1 MSEPAQVQHFAL
13 GDFALESGVTLPAA
27 QIAYATYGTLNA
39 DRDNA
44 IVFPTW
50 FVGSHLDVEWF
61 IGEGRPLDTAK
72 YFVVVAHMFGNG
84 QSSSPSNTPAPF
96 DRGRFPKIN
105 VRDNVCAQHRLV
117 TEGLGI
123 RKVQLVIG
131 GSMGAFQ
138 AYQWGLSHP
147 GLVAR
152 ISPMCGAAQVSRHC
166 FVFLEGAKA
175 ALLADPAFKGGDYA
189 TPPEVGLKALG
200 RVWAGWALSQQFWRE
215 ELYRQMGFDS
225 VEAFLAGFW
234 EAFWVKCDA
243 NDLLCQLHV
252 WQTADLAQTPGY
264 DGDLKRALRDIQA
277 KCVQSPGAKDLYFP
291 PEDMAWEAAQMRD
304 AECRPIPGPWGHF
317 SEVGIDPACNAFLSD
332 SIRMLLAR

>member
-1 MSEPAQVQHFAL
+1 MSEPAKVQHFAL
-13 GDFALESGVTLPAA
+13 GDFALESGATLPAA
-27 QIAYATYGTLNA
+27 QVAYTTYGTLDA
-39 DRDNA
+39 AGDNA

-61 IGEGRPLDTAK
+61 VGPNGPLDTTR

-84 QSSSPSNTPAPF
+84 HSSSPSNTPAPF
-96 DRGRFPKIN
+96 DRARFPRIN
-105 VRDNVCAQHRLV
+105 IRDNVRAQHRLV

-123 RKVQLVIG
+123 KKIQLVIG

-138 AYQWGLSHP
+138 ADQWGLSHP
-147 GLVAR
+147 ELVER
-152 ISPMCGAAQVSRHC
+152 IAPMCGAAQVSRHC
-166 FVFLEGAKA
+166 QVFLEGPKA
-175 ALLADPAFKGGDYA
+175 ALLADPAYKGGDYD
-189 TPPEVGLKALG
+189 TPPVVGLKALG
-200 RVWAGWALSQQFWRE
+200 RVWAGWALSQQFYRE
-215 ELYRQMGFDS
+215 ELYKRMGADS
-225 VEAFLAGFW
+225 IEAFLTDFW

-264 DGDLKRALRDIQA
+264 DGDLKRALGAIQA
-277 KCVQSPGAKDLYFP
+277 KCIQSPGAKDLYFP
-291 PEDMAWEAAQMRD
+291 PEDMAWEAAQMRH